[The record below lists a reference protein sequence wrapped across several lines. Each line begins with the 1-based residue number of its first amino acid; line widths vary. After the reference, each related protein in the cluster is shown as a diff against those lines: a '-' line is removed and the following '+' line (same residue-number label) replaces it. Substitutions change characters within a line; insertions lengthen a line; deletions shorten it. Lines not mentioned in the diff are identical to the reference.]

1 MKQFV
6 ILFRQEPL
14 ILSETAKAHRQTA
27 ISLWAREQNARGH
40 RLEPRSLAPSIT
52 RPGIEVT
59 GDEYGQWPVTALLF
73 LDARDIDEANL
84 IAASHP
90 AKDYNIAMEVRSW
103 SAPLLA
109 RFKPGT
115 TNPNNLVTNSNLCMS
130 ENLGAQ

>member
-6 ILFRQEPL
+6 ILFRQGPIKLNEV
-14 ILSETAKAHRQTA
+14 IKAHRQAA
-27 ISLWAREQNARGH
+27 ISLWAREQNARGY

-73 LDARDIDEANL
+73 LDALDLDEATG

-90 AKDYNIAMEVRSW
+90 AKDYNVAMEVRSW
-103 SAPLLA
+103 SP
-109 RFKPGT
+109 
-115 TNPNNLVTNSNLCMS
+115 PNFVPQN
-130 ENLGAQ
+130 